1 MDNLSLSFSHA
12 EVRDQERDDDD
23 DVEHDDDDGD
33 DLPESTRLCVEALVV
48 KKFELE
54 DRMYLDFSCL
64 GGR

>member
-1 MDNLSLSFSHA
+1 
-12 EVRDQERDDDD
+12 VRDQERDDDD
-23 DVEHDDDDGD
+23 DEEHDDDDGD